1 MLFHRIKYE
10 IFIRPE
16 RELECLVV
24 KSLTREI
31 QLLLLPS
38 SEYESSLYKK
48 ALKATR
54 IVFPRI
60 YYTLMASVLSQQ
72 AGVCSEWG
80 MEGRS

>member
-16 RELECLVV
+16 RALECLVV
-24 KSLTREI
+24 KSLTGEI
-31 QLLLLPS
+31 QLPFHAP
-38 SEYESSLYKK
+38 SEYVSSLYKK

-54 IVFPRI
+54 NSKI

-72 AGVCSEWG
+72 AGSEQG
-80 MEGRS
+80 MERHS